1 MRFPFARN
9 LLVPAFCVA
18 VLSLLA
24 LDSARADLIWTPQAG
39 WSIEGGALSGLTGD
53 EGRNAL
59 DMMNKARADEE
70 KGSYHA
76 AGKTYEKIA
85 KRYPNSI
92 YSPEALYRAG
102 QSFLK
107 RKQYFVAFQDFQGVL
122 DRYPNTK
129 RFNEIIGEE
138 YHIAAAM
145 LDGARNRFF
154 FGMIPGFASRER
166 SLAYFEVVIQ
176 NAPYSDYA
184 PLALMNIANGHQRF
198 DNIIESADALDRMIN
213 YYPQSLFT
221 PDAYLKL
228 GQVHASLVDG
238 AFYDQASTRDAITYF
253 EDYMILFPGD
263 ANIGVAEKGLD
274 EMKTVLAESKMKMA
288 DFYFFKRDN
297 YTAARVFYNEAIT
310 AYPDSDV
317 AKLARKRLEQVEA
330 KAAKA
335 PAPASTTAPAPKKKK
350 RFWLF

>member
-1 MRFPFARN
+1 MRLPSARTS
-9 LLVPAFCVA
+9 LVPLFCVA
-18 VLSLLA
+18 ALSLLA
-24 LDSARADLIWTPQAG
+24 LDSARADLIWTPQSG

-59 DMMNKARADEE
+59 DLMNKARADEE

-76 AGKTYEKIA
+76 AGKTYEKVA

-102 QSFLK
+102 QSFLH
-107 RKQYFVAFQDFQGVL
+107 RKQYFLAFQDLQGVL

-138 YHIAAAM
+138 YRIAAAL
-145 LDGARNRFF
+145 LDGARNRIF
-154 FGMIPGFASRER
+154 FGLIPGFASRER
-166 SLAYFEVVIQ
+166 ALAYFEVVIQ

-184 PLALMNIANGHQRF
+184 PLALMNIANGHQKF
-198 DNIIESADALDRMIN
+198 DNIIEAADALDRMIN
-213 YYPQSLFT
+213 YYPQSLLT

-228 GQVHASLVDG
+228 GQTHASLVDG
-238 AFYDQASTRDAITYF
+238 AFYDQSSTRDAITYF
-253 EDYMILFPGD
+253 EDFMILFPGD
-263 ANIGVAEKGLD
+263 PNVSVAEKELA

-288 DFYFFKRDN
+288 DFYFYKRDN

-310 AYPDSDV
+310 AYPDSAV
-317 AKLARKRLEQVEA
+317 ATLARKRLDEVEA
-330 KAAKA
+330 KAAKK
-335 PAPASTTAPAPKKKK
+335 PAPASTTPAEKKKK